1 MRILVVEDEPNLR
14 EALCEILKNRGFE
27 CDTVSDGKKGLHAAM
42 SGLFDVII
50 LDVMLPK
57 LDGFAVLKKM
67 RKNDIL
73 TPVIITTAL
82 GADDNIQ
89 KGLSLG
95 ASAYVTKPFNV
106 DDLVSKIRAVTGAN
120 EDDIIQLGDICL
132 NSETSTVAIGQK
144 SVELSKNETVLLECF
159 MKNETNIIPY
169 NILSESIKADS
180 VDDYVTMLTRKLSYL
195 KQDINILHIKGI
207 GYKLMM
213 GDAPQ
218 IDWEKGF

>member
-67 RKNDIL
+67 RKSDIT

-82 GADDNIQ
+82 GADENIQ

-95 ASAYVTKPFNV
+95 ANAYVTKPFNV
-106 DDLVSKIRAVTGAN
+106 DDLISRIRSVTGTSEEN
-120 EDDIIQLGDICL
+120 MIQLGDICL
-132 NSETSTVAIGQK
+132 NTEVSTVAIGQK
-144 SVELSKNETVLLECF
+144 NVELSENEAILLECF

-169 NILSESIKADS
+169 AVLSGSINSDN

-195 KQDINILHIKGI
+195 KQDVNILHIKGL

-213 GDAPQ
+213 GDVPH